1 MFICVVSRLA
11 YQASR
16 KAMKE
21 AGCPEVQ
28 LLAQVSLAFC
38 LKAQENNHPSQV
50 GILCGVTG
58 LYMNSKRAFYGDL
71 VA

>member
-1 MFICVVSRLA
+1 MLISVVSRLA

-38 LKAQENNHPSQV
+38 LKAQENNHPGQV
-50 GILCGVTG
+50 RL
-58 LYMNSKRAFYGDL
+58 
-71 VA
+71 